1 MFLKIHHSPAK
12 GDVVAVCDRE
22 LLNTTLTDGD
32 LEVCIS
38 EKFYGTTLATE
49 KEVREALKCAEN
61 ANLFG
66 ERTIT
71 VAVDMGLVAHE
82 TCMKIGD
89 VPHVQIFQI

>member
-1 MFLKIHHSPAK
+1 MFLKIHHSLGK

-22 LLNTTLTDGD
+22 LLNTTLTEGN

-49 KEVREALKCAEN
+49 EKVREALQGAEN

-66 ERTIT
+66 KRTIAI
-71 VAVDMGLVAHE
+71 AVGMGLVAHE
-82 TCMKIGD
+82 TCIMIGD
-89 VPHVQIFQI
+89 VPHALIFRI